1 MFIAYR
7 IRPVVESTD
16 PDGKVSYRACASLS
30 EAEQEVNQFNNR
42 NSFSG
47 REGKTVVWG
56 IYGVNAPEN
65 GVSTEDAISDT
76 LCEESAKRLLEKII
90 GPFTTDAQGYCTR
103 VSPLIVTQPIIPDY
117 TSAPTEKLII
127 ARFVPQIWVND
138 NAMEIDGAVE
148 FDVTDK
154 VLAMSPSERAALRDD
169 SHASDHLV
177 PDHMLRNHNGPFRV
191 EVEQA
196 IKDYFDS
203 IEECPPPQTEQC
215 APQQWGALIST
226 PFEPI

>member
-47 REGKTVVWG
+47 REDNTVVWG

-76 LCEESAKRLLEKII
+76 LCEESGKRLLAKII
-90 GPFTTDAQGYCTR
+90 GPFTIDAQGYCTR
-103 VSPLIVTQPIIPDY
+103 VSP
-117 TSAPTEKLII
+117 
-127 ARFVPQIWVND
+127 
-138 NAMEIDGAVE
+138 
-148 FDVTDK
+148 
-154 VLAMSPSERAALRDD
+154 
-169 SHASDHLV
+169 
-177 PDHMLRNHNGPFRV
+177 
-191 EVEQA
+191 
-196 IKDYFDS
+196 
-203 IEECPPPQTEQC
+203 
-215 APQQWGALIST
+215 
-226 PFEPI
+226 